1 MRSCQSA
8 GGLSEPSVGTT
19 GQMSDPDAI
28 IRKLRDLLDR
38 EPGLAELLERSLVK
52 ARDSAE
58 GGLKPDL
65 FAALEWPT
73 NIEDYEAYLKRFVR
87 WVPHQSDAK
96 AWQEQEPEQRQAKEV
111 NDRTAHFF
119 FLVDQEV
126 DGRAPQGSQ
135 AFRDWMTEFARRWG
149 SFLDTAES
157 FNPEILQS
165 FIDNA
170 PEYRVHESLING
182 VPNMPSG

>member
-96 AWQEQEPEQRQAKEV
+96 AWQEQ
-111 NDRTAHFF
+111 T
-119 FLVDQEV
+119 
-126 DGRAPQGSQ
+126 RA
-135 AFRDWMTEFARRWG
+135 AAR
-149 SFLDTAES
+149 
-157 FNPEILQS
+157 NK
-165 FIDNA
+165 
-170 PEYRVHESLING
+170 
-182 VPNMPSG
+182 